1 MMNGSENPTGAVV
14 FAAGLFLFLLGIMVP
29 QAALAQFR
37 IEDYQK
43 DAVGF
48 GIWYGVGT
56 LTFDAPPETA
66 TAEVKGYT
74 AVLPTK
80 ASGAGPAL
88 GLSFGSFG
96 LTVAFSDTQ
105 IEVKKKADVQQTPG
119 SAGDDVFVQTAR
131 MTSRRLMLLFQPA
144 RFFYLGVGQEEGTIE
159 FTQVSAAGETQTKRV
174 AIDNK
179 FYSVGLALGFDPT
192 KAGFAPIV
200 TVFARFPASR
210 GNFSGTVF
218 GAGVGA
224 FF

>member
-1 MMNGSENPTGAVV
+1 
-14 FAAGLFLFLLGIMVP
+14 MVP
-29 QAALAQFR
+29 RAALAQFR

-43 DAVGF
+43 GAVGF

-88 GLSFGSFG
+88 GLSFGSWG
-96 LTVAFSDTQ
+96 LTIAFSATQ
-105 IEVKKKADVQQTPG
+105 IEVKKKADVLQTPG
-119 SAGDDVFVQTAR
+119 SPNDDVFVQTAR
-131 MTSRRLMLLFQPA
+131 MTSRRVMLLYQPA
-144 RFFYLGVGQEEGTIE
+144 RFFFVGVGQEAGTME
-159 FTQVSAAGETQTKRV
+159 FTQVSAAGEPQTKR
-174 AIDNK
+174 IPIENE
-179 FYSVGLALGFDPT
+179 FYFVGLALGFDPT
-192 KAGFAPIV
+192 KGGFAPIV
-200 TVFARFPASR
+200 TVFTRLPASR
-210 GNFSGTVF
+210 GNFTGTVF